1 MTANPSLKASP
12 NVDDWIAIDAAGR
25 VHVRSGKVDIGQR
38 ISTAVAII
46 AAEELEVAAADII
59 VEARQT
65 GVTPDEG
72 VTAGSNS
79 ILQSGH
85 AIRRA
90 AATARR
96 HLLDQ
101 AARHFGTDVAALRID
116 DGLIRDPATNK
127 TMSFKELAGGKS
139 FGIPVDADV
148 ELKAPATY
156 TQIGKP
162 ATPRD
167 AVGQVTGRTV
177 FLHDMVMDGMW
188 HARVVRPPHSK
199 ARLSELDGTVHE
211 KLAAQGLAIVRDGS
225 FLAVAGADEF
235 AVIKAAERLATTATW
250 DGGPGLDETDIF
262 TALTANDRLSFPVIA
277 GTPEKS
283 PVPDLPEPPADAA
296 NTLAARYERPY
307 QMHGSI
313 GPSAA
318 MAVTENGKITIWT
331 HSQGI
336 YPLRDTIAEAL
347 GLNADDITIHHVLG
361 SGCYGHNGAD
371 DAAFEAVL
379 VARTFPG
386 RPILLKWTRED
397 EHAWEPYASAM
408 AIELRAS
415 LNAAGQIIDWSGDA
429 YSDTHMGRPRK
440 GPDNA
445 GPARLLASRFR
456 EQTIAPWLPSPNFG
470 NHGGIHRNLDPYY
483 TFTNRRLV
491 KHLVRDLPHRT
502 SSMRCLGAV
511 ANIFALES
519 FMDELADA
527 AGMDAVQFRL
537 NHLDDERARAV
548 LAAAAEGIGWRRTG
562 LVDGHGQGIA
572 FARYKNTQTYA
583 AVAVDLHV
591 DDEANVHLARVF
603 IAADSGE
610 VIDAD
615 GLKAQL
621 EGGFMQAAS
630 WALYEQVIYD
640 RDGITSRDWESYP
653 ILKFDNVPDIE
664 VRLLDRPGDESLGA
678 GEATSGPSV
687 AAIANAIHDATT
699 LRLRRMPFNPDTI
712 RAAAMADDDG

>member
-1 MTANPSLKASP
+1 
-12 NVDDWIAIDAAGR
+12 V
-25 VHVRSGKVDIGQR
+25 
-38 ISTAVAII
+38 
-46 AAEELEVAAADII
+46 
-59 VEARQT
+59 
-65 GVTPDEG
+65 
-72 VTAGSNS
+72 
-79 ILQSGH
+79 
-85 AIRRA
+85 
-90 AATARR
+90 
-96 HLLDQ
+96 
-101 AARHFGTDVAALRID
+101 
-116 DGLIRDPATNK
+116 
-127 TMSFKELAGGKS
+127 SFKELAGGKH
-139 FGIPVDADV
+139 FGIPVDTDV
-148 ELKAPATY
+148 ELKAPDTY

-162 ATPRD
+162 AAPRGAMD
-167 AVGQVTGRTV
+167 QSTGQTV
-177 FLHDMVMDGMW
+177 FVHDMVMDGMW

-211 KLAAQGLAIVRDGS
+211 KLAAQDLAIVRDGS
-225 FLAVAGADEF
+225 FLAVAGVDEF
-235 AVIKAAERLATTATW
+235 AVIKASERLAATATW
-250 DGGPGLDETDIF
+250 DGGSGLDETDIF
-262 TALTANDRLSFPVIA
+262 TALTENNRLSFPVVG

-296 NTLAARYERPY
+296 TTLSARFERPY

-318 MAVTENGKITIWT
+318 MAVMENGAITVWT

-347 GLNADDITIHHVLG
+347 GLTAGDITIHHALG

-379 VARTFPG
+379 VARAFSG

-408 AIELRAS
+408 AVKLHAS

-429 YSDTHMGRPRK
+429 YSDTHMGRPRS

-445 GPARLLASRFR
+445 GPARLLANRFR
-456 EQTIAPWLPSPNFG
+456 QEAIAPWLPMPNFG
-470 NHGGIHRNLDPYY
+470 NHGGLHRNLDPYY
-483 TFTNRRLV
+483 TFKERRLV
-491 KHLVRDLPHRT
+491 KHLVRGLPHRT

-511 ANIFALES
+511 ANVFALEC
-519 FMDELADA
+519 FMDELASA
-527 AGMDAVQFRL
+527 AGIDAVEFRL
-537 NHLDDERARAV
+537 NHLHDERARAV
-548 LAAAAEGIGWRRTG
+548 LQAAAEGIGWRG
-562 LVDGHGQGIA
+562 IELADGHGQGIA
-572 FARYKNTQTYA
+572 FARYKNALTYA
-583 AVAVDLHV
+583 AVAVELEV
-591 DDEANVHLARVF
+591 DDAANVHLKRVF

-630 WALYEQVIYD
+630 WALYEQVTHD

-653 ILKFDNVPDIE
+653 ILKFDNVPEIE

-699 LRLRRMPFNPDTI
+699 LRLRRMPFNPDAI
-712 RAAAMADDDG
+712 RAAAMADDTNAGSEP